1 MGRYDT
7 DLWYDVLAD
16 NSLRIESTF
25 KRFLNKNYFLK
36 IRIKKAT
43 RGLGEEAVVQQLFE
57 IYLQEAKFQYWMVAI
72 EITPHLQQNKGVI
85 TFSVVQ
91 YYTF

>member
-7 DLWYDVLAD
+7 DLWYDGLAD

-43 RGLGEEAVVQQLFE
+43 RGLGEEAVV
-57 IYLQEAKFQYWMVAI
+57 
-72 EITPHLQQNKGVI
+72 
-85 TFSVVQ
+85 
-91 YYTF
+91 